1 MQLQNLLNQD
11 DETSHQRIEQEIH
24 EPFIKAIIKY
34 SPEMAYNRD
43 PISILTHVMRGEIF
57 TEVDQ
62 IVRRSLR
69 DARYVEV
76 ETVSV
81 SDT

>member
-1 MQLQNLLNQD
+1 MQ
-11 DETSHQRIEQEIH
+11 
-24 EPFIKAIIKY
+24 AIIKY
-34 SPEMAYNRD
+34 SPELAYNRD

-57 TEVDQ
+57 TEVEP
-62 IVRRSLR
+62 IVRESLR